1 MESKHPPAIDLEL
14 TLLNCAGAA
23 MYSEVLLPTTDD
35 KVSYSGGVPILA
47 GREREELRASIR
59 QWQVAATSQSTRR
72 HGGIAKDLGSAGRN
86 RTERWW

>member
-23 MYSEVLLPTTDD
+23 MYSDVLLPTTDD

-59 QWQVAATSQSTRR
+59 RGGDVAVDSPSRR
-72 HGGIAKDLGSAGRN
+72 HRQRFGECRSQPDGEVVVSA
-86 RTERWW
+86 